1 VEVRQWV
8 DSSTAILYAGLEEAV
23 RENLDEAFG
32 AHFLVT
38 LKFDE
43 AGKWKIVKTH
53 RMSDKEVEN
62 RDAGED
68 VSGPPKQLIRRGLVR
83 MRVFARRIDILMKF
97 ITRCAPA
104 FPHQRAVN

>member
-1 VEVRQWV
+1 LRAGILQRLQVAAEGFN
-8 DSSTAILYAGLEEAV
+8 SNTAILYGGLEEAV

-53 RMSDKEVEN
+53 QMSEKEIEK
-62 RDAGED
+62 DEE
-68 VSGPPKQLIRRGLVR
+68 
-83 MRVFARRIDILMKF
+83 
-97 ITRCAPA
+97 
-104 FPHQRAVN
+104 